1 MKHTPS
7 LWHIILGLLLVVTFA
22 QPAACHTP
30 VWDERLVPPGRVR
43 RRYNP
48 RRNGERRARRWA
60 RRRRRR
66 PPMSRAARRRRG
78 RRILRQILKANP
90 SPVPIGQRQQRGG
103 PTPVSERATMEK
115 LSPIAESPSEPDP
128 LADLRQARG
137 WIDHMAER
145 ELWAMLIRIRWPQGA
160 QCPHCGER
168 DPQYLKLI
176 DADYR
181 GGLGRWGCQV
191 CAEAGDP
198 GEGGTFTPLTGTILD
213 GMRTDVRTL
222 WLIVDLFAD
231 GKASVETAGEAR
243 VSRHTTD
250 RLFRLLRAAIYQT
263 RSLEP
268 MVLAAEDV
276 GEMDEVYI
284 TAGLKGRAGG
294 LPLEREAR
302 RRGLKRRGRG
312 NWDSDRLPV
321 FGLLCRGGQVRLFV
335 LRNVQTETIRPIVYQ
350 MVKRGARVY
359 TDGYCIYHF
368 LSRDGYQ
375 HMAVNHGAG
384 EYALDLDGDGQ
395 CEVHCN
401 TMECTW
407 SWLRQM
413 IRTYRGVSKVYLP
426 LYIAQFE
433 FLFNRRHKNRWNRTL
448 DVLQT
453 AFQVDTASAA
463 DLLTRVQSA
472 QFAEVCPVAG

>member
-7 LWHIILGLLLVVTFA
+7 LRHIILVLLLIVTFA

-48 RRNGERRARRWA
+48 RRNRERWS

-66 PPMSRAARRRRG
+66 PPISRAARRRRC
-78 RRILRQILKANP
+78 RRIVREILKADP
-90 SPVPIGQRQQRGG
+90 GPVLIKQRKKRSSAAA
-103 PTPVSERATMEK
+103 VSARATMEK
-115 LSPIAESPSEPDP
+115 PSPIAETPSEPDP

-137 WIDHMAER
+137 WIDHMDER
-145 ELWAMLIRIRWPQGA
+145 ELWEMLIRVRWPQGA

-168 DPQYLKLI
+168 DPQYVKLI

-191 CAEAGDP
+191 CAEAGDR

-213 GMRTDVRTL
+213 GMRIDVRTL

-231 GKASVETAGEAR
+231 GKASVETADEAR

-294 LPLEREAR
+294 LQLGREAR

-312 NWDSDRLPV
+312 TWDSDRLPV

-335 LRNVQTETIRPIVYQ
+335 LRNVQTETIQPIVYKMGQ
-350 MVKRGARVY
+350 RGARVY

-375 HMAVNHGAG
+375 HMTVNHGAG
-384 EYALDLDGDGQ
+384 EYASTSM
-395 CEVHCN
+395 VTAN
-401 TMECTW
+401 ARSTAT
-407 SWLRQM
+407 
-413 IRTYRGVSKVYLP
+413 P
-426 LYIAQFE
+426 
-433 FLFNRRHKNRWNRTL
+433 WNAPGPGCVR
-448 DVLQT
+448 
-453 AFQVDTASAA
+453 
-463 DLLTRVQSA
+463 
-472 QFAEVCPVAG
+472 

>member
-1 MKHTPS
+1 M
-7 LWHIILGLLLVVTFA
+7 
-22 QPAACHTP
+22 
-30 VWDERLVPPGRVR
+30 
-43 RRYNP
+43 
-48 RRNGERRARRWA
+48 
-60 RRRRRR
+60 
-66 PPMSRAARRRRG
+66 
-78 RRILRQILKANP
+78 RI
-90 SPVPIGQRQQRGG
+90 
-103 PTPVSERATMEK
+103 
-115 LSPIAESPSEPDP
+115 
-128 LADLRQARG
+128 
-137 WIDHMAER
+137 
-145 ELWAMLIRIRWPQGA
+145 
-160 QCPHCGER
+160 
-168 DPQYLKLI
+168 
-176 DADYR
+176 
-181 GGLGRWGCQV
+181 
-191 CAEAGDP
+191 
-198 GEGGTFTPLTGTILD
+198 
-213 GMRTDVRTL
+213 DVRTL
-222 WLIVDLFAD
+222 WLIVELFAD
-231 GKASVETAGEAR
+231 GKASVETADEAR
-243 VSRHTTD
+243 VNRHTTD

-294 LPLEREAR
+294 LQLEREAR
-302 RRGLKRRGRG
+302 QRGLKRRGRG
-312 NWDSDRLPV
+312 TWDSDRLPV

-335 LRNVQTETIRPIVYQ
+335 LRNVQTETIQPIVYQ
-350 MVKRGARVY
+350 MVERGARVY

-375 HMAVNHGAG
+375 HKVVNHGAG

-453 AFQVDTASAA
+453 AFQVNPASAA
-463 DLLTRVQSA
+463 DLLARVQSA